1 MVPPRSH
8 VPASSPPSRHIVRLV
23 NRVAYV
29 LRTPH
34 LVIGGLLIVALAYLV
49 VMPFW
54 EVVATSFTAQRADVR
69 RIEGAEVGSFTL
81 YYWQRMLA
89 SPLTE
94 RGFLQPLYNTLTI
107 SFLYTFL
114 AMAIGVALAWLTAR
128 TDMAFRKVIPDLIL
142 VPYVIPSWG
151 IALAWI
157 TLFRSDTMPGHPAG
171 VLQAFTGITVPTWVV
186 FGPFPIVLVLA
197 INYFAFTYL
206 LAASAFAGF
215 DASLEDS
222 ARVHGASRWRIL
234 RRITLPLTLPALG
247 SAFILTFSQG
257 LGTFG
262 VPAFLGMPD
271 RYFVLATSLFF
282 NINTGR
288 TGDAF
293 VLALFIIGLASVT
306 IYINTLVLGRRRQFT
321 TISGKGTRPLLTSLG
336 RLRVPLGIATIAF
349 LLLIAVVPLVVLVM
363 QTLTWRVGN
372 FDPEHWTLHFWVGRE
387 LLGAQFQ
394 DRLPGIFFNPEIMR
408 AAWNSIKLGVI
419 VGLVVALVGQLAG
432 YVVSR
437 GRGGWVARVLDQL
450 TFLPFVIPSVVF
462 GAIYLSLFAQPRG
475 PIPALYGTF
484 ALLVVVSVVKRLP
497 FAARSGT
504 SSMMQVSGELEE
516 AATMHRAG
524 FLRILAR
531 ILIPLT
537 RNGAFV
543 GFIFGFVNTVKDL
556 ALVILLVTP
565 LTNVLPALTYS
576 YTERGFRQY
585 SDAVTVLIVAIV
597 LAGTFLARRLS
608 RTDFS
613 RGF

>member
-1 MVPPRSH
+1 MIRWFNR
-8 VPASSPPSRHIVRLV
+8 ARH
-23 NRVAYV
+23 A
-29 LRTPH
+29 LRTPYVVLGAI
-34 LVIGGLLIVALAYLV
+34 LVAALAYLV

-54 EVVATSFTAQRADVR
+54 EVLATSFQAQRSDLR
-69 RIEGAEVGSFTL
+69 RIPGAEVGDFTL
-81 YYWQRMLA
+81 YYWERMLN

-94 RGFLQPLYNTLTI
+94 RGFLQPLFNTLTV
-107 SFLYTFL
+107 SLLYTVL
-114 AMAIGVALAWLTAR
+114 AMAIGVGLAWLTAR
-128 TDMAFRKVIPDLIL
+128 TDMAYRRAIPDLIL

-186 FGPFPIVLVLA
+186 FGPFPIIIVLA

-206 LAASAFAGF
+206 LAASAFASI
-215 DASLEDS
+215 DASLED
-222 ARVHGASRWRIL
+222 AGRLHGASRWRIL
-234 RRITLPLTLPALG
+234 RRITLPITLPALG

-288 TGDAF
+288 IGDAF
-293 VLALFIIGLASVT
+293 VLAIFIIGLASIT

-321 TISGKGTRPLLTSLG
+321 TISGKGVRPLLTPLG
-336 RLRVPLGIATIAF
+336 RWRVPIGVGTIAF
-349 LLLIAVVPLVVLVM
+349 LLLIAAVPLVVLVM

-372 FDPEHWTLHFWVGRE
+372 FSLEHFTLHFWFGRE
-387 LLGAQFQ
+387 MVGAQFQ
-394 DRLPGIFFNPEIMR
+394 DRLAGIFYNPEIMR
-408 AAWNSIKLGVI
+408 ASWNSIRLGVI
-419 VGLVVALVGQLAG
+419 VGLVVALTGQLAG
-432 YVVSR
+432 YVISR
-437 GRGGWVARVLDQL
+437 GRGGWIARILEQL

-462 GAIYLSLFAQPRG
+462 GAIYLTLFAQPRG

-516 AATMHRAG
+516 AARMHRAG
-524 FLRILAR
+524 FLRILTR
-531 ILIPLT
+531 ILFPLT
-537 RNGAFV
+537 RNGIFV

-585 SDAVTVLIVAIV
+585 SDAVTVLIVIIV
-597 LAGTFLARRLS
+597 LVGTFLARRIS